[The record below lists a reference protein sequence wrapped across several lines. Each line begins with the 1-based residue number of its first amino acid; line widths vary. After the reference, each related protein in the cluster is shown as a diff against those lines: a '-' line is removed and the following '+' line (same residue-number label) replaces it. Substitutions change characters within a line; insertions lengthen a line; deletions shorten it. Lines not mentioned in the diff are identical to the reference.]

1 MRLALPLAV
10 AIVLKLASLAAAQ
23 DPAKMANPVGAS
35 ARPLYDRI
43 KDYLTRS
50 ADQMPEEHFAFR
62 PTPDVRTYA
71 QLLGHIITTQYM
83 FCSDAL
89 GEKNPAPGDFEKTHT
104 TKAALVEAVRAS
116 FKYCDRAYQQS
127 DSELTTP
134 RSFPRGRQSRP
145 LELLI
150 LNIAHNNEHYGN
162 TSPTCESRDWFRL
175 RASPE

>member
-1 MRLALPLAV
+1 MRLSILLAV
-10 AIVLKLASLAAAQ
+10 VIVLEMVTLAGAQ
-23 DPAKMANPVGAS
+23 EPAKVADPVGAS

-43 KDYLTRS
+43 KGYVVRS
-50 ADQMPEEHFAFR
+50 ADQMPEELYGFR
-62 PTPDVRTYA
+62 PTPEVRTYA

-104 TKAALVEAVRAS
+104 TKAALAEAARAS
-116 FKYCDRAYQQS
+116 FKYCDRAYQLS
-127 DSELTTP
+127 DTELTTP
-134 RSFPRGRQSRP
+134 RSFPKGRQSRP

-162 TSPTCESRDWFRL
+162 IVTYL
-175 RASPE
+175 RIKGLVPPSSQP

>member
-1 MRLALPLAV
+1 MRWPLPLTV
-10 AIVLKLASLAAAQ
+10 VMLLNMVSLAGAQ
-23 DPAKMANPVGAS
+23 EPAKTANPVGAS
-35 ARPLYDRI
+35 TRPLYDRI
-43 KDYLTRS
+43 KDYLVRS
-50 ADQMPEEHFAFR
+50 ADRMPEEHFGFQ

-71 QLLGHIITTQYM
+71 QLLGHIITSQYM

-104 TKAALVEAVRAS
+104 TKTALAEAVRAS
-116 FKYCDRAYQQS
+116 FKYCDRAYELS

-134 RSFPRGRQSRP
+134 RSFPKGRQSRP

-162 TSPTCESRDWFRL
+162 IVTYL
-175 RASPE
+175 RIKGLVPPSSQP

>member
-1 MRLALPLAV
+1 MLLTV
-10 AIVLKLASLAAAQ
+10 VSLAGAQ
-23 DPAKMANPVGAS
+23 EPATTANPVRAS
-35 ARPLYDRI
+35 TRPLYDRI
-43 KDYLTRS
+43 KGHLVRS
-50 ADQMPEEHFAFR
+50 TDQMPEDHFGFR

-104 TKAALVEAVRAS
+104 TKAALAEAVRAS
-116 FKYCDRAYQQS
+116 FKYCDRAYELS

-134 RSFPRGRQSRP
+134 RSFPKGRQSRP

-162 TSPTCESRDWFRL
+162 IVTYL
-175 RASPE
+175 RIKGLVPPSSQP